1 VFFVFFS
8 GLTVNQ
14 DIVKVHRAE
23 LVEVVVERV
32 VNKPL
37 EGSWGPS

>member
-8 GLTVNQ
+8 GLTINQ
-14 DIVKVHRAE
+14 DIVEVHGAE
-23 LVEVVVERV
+23 LVKVVAERV

-37 EGSWGPS
+37 EGSRGPS

>member
-1 VFFVFFS
+1 MFFVSFL
-8 GLTVNQ
+8 GLTINQ
-14 DIVKVHRAE
+14 DIVKVRRVE

-37 EGSWGPS
+37 EGS